1 MFIASLLVDE
11 VGLVD
16 TLKVIAGLEGQ
27 STYYWRVQ
35 ASNAGGTSAFSPKG
49 FFTTGFPVAT
59 TQVLPANNVREV
71 ETNPTLVWRTARGAS
86 AYHLQ
91 VATNSLFDASAL
103 AYDIAG
109 IADTSYKIAQLDI
122 NKFYFWRVRAT
133 NAIGVSA
140 WSATWRFK
148 TIETTGVEE
157 TPRVPATFALYQNYP
172 NPFNPTT
179 TILFDLPK
187 PGTPKLVIYDIL
199 GQEVLVLINEPKSA
213 GRHEV
218 NFYVDDLPSGVYYYR
233 LQFEGR
239 VLTKK
244 MTILK

>member
-1 MFIASLLVDE
+1 
-11 VGLVD
+11 
-16 TLKVIAGLEGQ
+16 
-27 STYYWRVQ
+27 
-35 ASNAGGTSAFSPKG
+35 
-49 FFTTGFPVAT
+49 
-59 TQVLPANNVREV
+59 
-71 ETNPTLVWRTARGAS
+71 
-86 AYHLQ
+86 
-91 VATNSLFDASAL
+91 
-103 AYDIAG
+103 
-109 IADTSYKIAQLDI
+109 
-122 NKFYFWRVRAT
+122 
-133 NAIGVSA
+133 VSA

-157 TPRVPATFALYQNYP
+157 TPRVPAIFALYQNYP